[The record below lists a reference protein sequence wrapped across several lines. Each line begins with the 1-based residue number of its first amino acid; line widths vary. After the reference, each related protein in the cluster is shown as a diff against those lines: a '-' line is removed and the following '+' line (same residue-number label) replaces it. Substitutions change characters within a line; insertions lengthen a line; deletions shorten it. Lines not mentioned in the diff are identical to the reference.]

1 MHRRSRTGCFTCRLR
16 RKKCDEGKPGCKACR
31 HLGLKCE
38 YKRPMWWSNNEQRR
52 QQKEMIKNIIK
63 RTKLTEKASHPALL
77 NPNSPPSLCHSAMG
91 ADQFSDSMG
100 RREGSIDSQFS
111 VDFGFNPCMPQD
123 MMFVPGMPIDAS
135 FPQYPHFPPYEVDI
149 KTETQLFINDMP
161 TRKDSTISTF
171 SAFQTPPTGPFGAD
185 AFLQHESSIEHR
197 QEFYTE
203 EPIDFQYFDFNHYPV
218 SPKHQSI
225 IQVDECDQHLL
236 DNFIQN
242 VVRLLFPVMEVN
254 QHGSPTEA
262 ILLALESNKAYLHSC
277 LSISAL
283 HFKSTQG
290 VRGEQIDHDI
300 QRHRGLAL
308 MELCEQMKMGSNNS
322 QNLEATLSM
331 IFLQCSVARPEDCLP
346 DIPWHKHLDCAIQ
359 FVHSLNMPE
368 QLVNNSQPHPP
379 FNMTVT
385 AWIDILGAS
394 MLGRKPLLA
403 DTYREKHVANSTAGL
418 AELMGCED
426 RIMFIISEIACLE
439 AFKLEG
445 SCMDDI
451 QLCGFIQVLGDKIT
465 MYESE
470 ADPIANAYN
479 THGALSAKQLST
491 NTTAAFRIAAR
502 LYLCS
507 LVPNYDRQAPNIT
520 NLVNNFADAMEYIPM
535 GEHGFDRSLVWPLL
549 IAGSAC
555 LPTSTLRQTY
565 ANRIAAMGDA
575 AECGSIANV
584 RELLKETWRVN
595 DDALARGDAQNVH
608 WRDVM
613 RTQGWDFLLL

>member
-1 MHRRSRTGCFTCRLR
+1 
-16 RKKCDEGKPGCKACR
+16 
-31 HLGLKCE
+31 
-38 YKRPMWWSNNEQRR
+38 MWWSNNEQRR
-52 QQKEMIKNIIK
+52 QQKEAIKNIIK
-63 RTKLTEKASHPALL
+63 RTKVQEKSAHPTLL
-77 NPNSPPSLCHSAMG
+77 NPNSPPSLCHSTMG
-91 ADQFSDSMG
+91 TDHFSDSMG
-100 RREGSIDSQFS
+100 RREGSFDSQGS
-111 VDFGFNPCMPQD
+111 VDFSGFNPCLTD
-123 MMFVPGMPIDAS
+123 NMMFMPLNAS
-135 FPQYPHFPPYEVDI
+135 FPQYPLMPPFEIDV
-149 KTETQLFINDMP
+149 KTETELYVNNVP

-171 SAFQTPPTGPFGAD
+171 STFQTPTSGSFGAE
-185 AFLQHESSIEHR
+185 AFLQHESSVEHR
-197 QEFYTE
+197 QEFFTQE
-203 EPIDFQYFDFNHYPV
+203 LFDPGFFDFNHFPV

-225 IQVDECDQHLL
+225 IQVDECDQELL
-236 DNFIQN
+236 DNFISN

-262 ILLALESNKAYLHSC
+262 ILFALESNKAYLHSC

-283 HFKSTQG
+283 HLKSTQG
-290 VRGEQIDHDI
+290 YRGERIDSDI

-308 MELCEQMKMGSNNS
+308 MELCEQMKLGSNNA

-359 FVHSLNMPE
+359 FVHSLDLPS
-368 QLVNNSQPHPP
+368 QLVSNSQPNPP

-403 DTYREKHVANSTAGL
+403 DTYREKHVSNSGAGL
-418 AELMGCED
+418 VELMGCED

-491 NTTAAFRIAAR
+491 NMTAIFRIAAR

-507 LVPNYDRQAPNIT
+507 LVPNYDRQASNIT
-520 NLVNNFADAMEYIPM
+520 NLVQTFADAMEYIPM

-549 IAGSAC
+549 IAGSAS
-555 LPTSTLRQTY
+555 LPESSLRQIY
-565 ANRIAAMGDA
+565 ANRIAAMGHA

-595 DDALARGDAQNVH
+595 DDALARGEGQNVH

-613 RTQGWDFLLL
+613 RQQGWDFLLL